1 MLRFLEGEVARKIAS
16 GVIMRARFERFEY
29 LFEQARSILQA
40 PGAPNLRSS
49 LADACRE
56 AEDDNG
62 SVGTFMKV
70 YSSMAKYLAPCRHI
84 KALSFFLF
92 LTNSFDVSV
101 LF

>member
-1 MLRFLEGEVARKIAS
+1 
-16 GVIMRARFERFEY
+16 MRARFERFKY

-40 PGAPNLRSS
+40 PGAPNLRNS

-56 AEDDNG
+56 AEDSNG

-70 YSSMAKYLAPCRHI
+70 YSSMAKHLDISRP
-84 KALSFFLF
+84 FLF
-92 LTNSFDVSV
+92 FFFNK